1 MAVAHDRELVTV
13 PQARAIVAPLFRH
26 RRGVLLT
33 FVFVAAVAVTT
44 AVTLPPVYESQFTI
58 LVKRERFD
66 PLLTADSNAAAIG
79 RVEVAESELYT
90 EMELL
95 RSQELLERV
104 VATRQSAA
112 AEGSGP
118 LRQPPDRADTSN
130 TDARAADVER
140 LRARLTVTP
149 IRKTTMIAVNFR
161 SSDARDALT
170 TLETMSRLYLDQHL
184 AMHRPAGAHDF
195 FKVQTAQA
203 RAELDAAQ
211 AALSAFAARE
221 RVVSAATEREA
232 AIQKVGEFEAG
243 LQQIEASVADGER
256 RLRSIAGELAST
268 PDRQVTQIRN
278 SANVELV
285 RDIRARLLQLEVKR
299 QELLNKFNPTYPPVV
314 ELQQEIARLQAAI
327 NTAEAVPLR
336 DETTDQNPTF
346 QWLRNEQA
354 RVRTER
360 DALVARAT
368 AMRRSIDEYRQRA
381 ERLDA
386 QSVEEAGLLRQ
397 VKAAEEHYLLYQRK
411 QEEARISDA
420 LDQRRIANVVIA
432 DAPRVAPAPVGPPR
446 LVLIVF
452 GLMLAGVCSA
462 GVAFYSHKMH
472 PYFRTPD
479 EVLTVLDI
487 PVLATLPAA
496 SDVNHVRVPFQ
507 SS

>member
-1 MAVAHDRELVTV
+1 MAVAHDRELVTL

-26 RRGVLLT
+26 RRVVMLT

-66 PLLTADSNAAAIG
+66 PLLTADSNAASVG
-79 RVEVAESELYT
+79 RVEVGENELYT

-95 RSQELLERV
+95 RSQQLLERV
-104 VATRQSAA
+104 VAARQSA
-112 AEGSGP
+112 AEGSGSSRVRP
-118 LRQPPDRADTSN
+118 ERTAASDPDAHS
-130 TDARAADVER
+130 ADVER

-149 IRKTTMIAVNFR
+149 IRKTTMIAVSFR
-161 SSDARDALT
+161 SSDARDALM

-211 AALSAFAARE
+211 AALSAFAERE

-243 LQQIEASVADGER
+243 LQQIDASVADGDR

-285 RDIRARLLQLEVKR
+285 REIRVRLLQLEVKR

-314 ELQQEIARLQAAI
+314 EL
-327 NTAEAVPLR
+327 
-336 DETTDQNPTF
+336 
-346 QWLRNEQA
+346 
-354 RVRTER
+354 
-360 DALVARAT
+360 
-368 AMRRSIDEYRQRA
+368 
-381 ERLDA
+381 
-386 QSVEEAGLLRQ
+386 
-397 VKAAEEHYLLYQRK
+397 
-411 QEEARISDA
+411 
-420 LDQRRIANVVIA
+420 
-432 DAPRVAPAPVGPPR
+432 
-446 LVLIVF
+446 
-452 GLMLAGVCSA
+452 
-462 GVAFYSHKMH
+462 
-472 PYFRTPD
+472 
-479 EVLTVLDI
+479 
-487 PVLATLPAA
+487 
-496 SDVNHVRVPFQ
+496 
-507 SS
+507 